1 VNRKLLIAL
10 AVLAIVAVMGYGAFA
25 WHHAI
30 TYVSTDDAYVEGT
43 VAPVSAKVGGH
54 VVEVRV
60 GDNQAVKQDELIV
73 RIDPRDY
80 QAKLDQARAAAAV
93 AEATLRAARSEMPLT
108 NESIRAQIDE
118 ARAAVDVAL
127 VAERSARSAV
137 EEAIARVAAKRAAL
151 AAVRAEVIGTESTVR
166 MTERERQRMRRLV
179 QDGYVAAREVD
190 QADNAFEGAHA
201 TLEASRRRLTQAEQ
215 EVAQLEAELGTR
227 RLAVEQARQRV
238 AELRAAQARA
248 ESQRHQLS
256 VKEAEVGRAEARIQ
270 EAQADLA
277 FAKLQLEHTEIR
289 APIDGVVSKKNVEV
303 GQVVQMGQPLMALVP
318 LHAVWVVANFKET
331 QLTAL
336 KPGMRAAITVDSI
349 PGRVYRGTV
358 QSLSAGTGSR
368 FSLLPPENATGNWVK
383 VVQRLPVKI
392 VLDER
397 EIGNP
402 HTLRAGMSAV
412 VTIRVR

>member
-1 VNRKLLIAL
+1 VTRKLLVAL
-10 AVLAIVAVMGYGAFA
+10 AVLAVVGVMGYGAYA

-30 TYVSTDDAYVEGT
+30 TYVSTDDAYVDGP
-43 VAPVSAKVGGH
+43 VAPISAKVGGH

-93 AEATLRAARSEMPLT
+93 AEASLRAARSEMPLT
-108 NESIRAQIDE
+108 SESTLAQIDE
-118 ARAAVDVAL
+118 ARAAVDAAL

-137 EEAIARVAAKRAAL
+137 EEAVARAEAKRAAV
-151 AAVRAEVIGTESTVR
+151 AALRAEVIGAESTVR

-190 QADNAFEGAHA
+190 QADNAFEGASA
-201 TLEASRRRLTQAEQ
+201 TLEANRRRLTQAEQ
-215 EVAQLEAELGTR
+215 EVVQLEAELATR
-227 RLAVEQARQRV
+227 RLAIEHARQRV
-238 AELRAAQARA
+238 AELRASQARA

-256 VKEAEVGRAEARIQ
+256 VKEAEVGRAEARIK
-270 EAQADLA
+270 EVQADLA

-303 GQVVQMGQPLMALVP
+303 GQVVQTGQPLMALVP

-331 QLTAL
+331 QLAEL
-336 KPGMRAAITVDSI
+336 KPGMRAVITVDSI
-349 PGRVYRGTV
+349 PGRVYDGTV

-392 VLDER
+392 VLDGKEV
-397 EIGNP
+397 GNP

>member
-137 EEAIARVAAKRAAL
+137 
-151 AAVRAEVIGTESTVR
+151 
-166 MTERERQRMRRLV
+166 
-179 QDGYVAAREVD
+179 
-190 QADNAFEGAHA
+190 
-201 TLEASRRRLTQAEQ
+201 
-215 EVAQLEAELGTR
+215 
-227 RLAVEQARQRV
+227 
-238 AELRAAQARA
+238 
-248 ESQRHQLS
+248 
-256 VKEAEVGRAEARIQ
+256 
-270 EAQADLA
+270 
-277 FAKLQLEHTEIR
+277 
-289 APIDGVVSKKNVEV
+289 
-303 GQVVQMGQPLMALVP
+303 
-318 LHAVWVVANFKET
+318 
-331 QLTAL
+331 
-336 KPGMRAAITVDSI
+336 
-349 PGRVYRGTV
+349 
-358 QSLSAGTGSR
+358 
-368 FSLLPPENATGNWVK
+368 
-383 VVQRLPVKI
+383 
-392 VLDER
+392 
-397 EIGNP
+397 
-402 HTLRAGMSAV
+402 
-412 VTIRVR
+412 